1 MIEYSE
7 EIDVIVPV
15 QVNLIKLQIWKL
27 NFHLKF
33 ESLKLDITKYET
45 LSMF

>member
-7 EIDVIVPV
+7 EIDVAVPIH
-15 QVNLIKLQIWKL
+15 VNRIKLQIWKL